1 MTDPHACDEQSF
13 EQIEAAIRAA
23 GDYIRPS
30 EDLRPRT
37 LEAAR
42 EDCGLRRAE
51 QKLAAL
57 AIVALMLVTVASPVV
72 HYIDALRRQTSAPS
86 ASELQ
91 LQGLRYASD
100 PRIGPNWGLAEA
112 FTQLRRVQADRL
124 GRSGG

>member
-1 MTDPHACDEQSF
+1 MIDPRACDDQSF

-37 LEAAR
+37 LDAAR
-42 EDCGLRRAE
+42 EDGGDRRAE
-51 QKLAAL
+51 QKLGVLMIA
-57 AIVALMLVTVASPVV
+57 ALMLISVASPAV
-72 HYIDALRRQTSAPS
+72 HYIDALRRQTSTPS

-91 LQGLRYASD
+91 HQGLQYASD

-112 FTQLRRVQADRL
+112 FTQLRRLQADRL
-124 GRSGG
+124 SGSGR